1 MVLFSLTFILLGTII
16 LLFGFSNRKRR
27 ASKGEKTT
35 TGKVEAFGLI
45 ENNKFFAHKYR
56 VVVKTGLKKYEIE
69 AYSMPWLKKGEEVS
83 FQMTG
88 KQKILGNERLSNKSK
103 LQLFVGVVLIIFPF
117 VMLFAK

>member
-1 MVLFSLTFILLGTII
+1 MKIFSLTFILIGTVIFLI
-16 LLFGFSNRKRR
+16 GVSNRRRR

-56 VVVKTGLKKYEIE
+56 AVVKSGLKKYEIE
-69 AYSMPWLKKGEEVS
+69 AYSMPWLEKGEEVT

-88 KQKILGNERLSNKSK
+88 KQKILGNDRLSNKSK
-103 LQLFVGVVLIIFPF
+103 VEMFIGIVLIVFPF
-117 VMLFAK
+117 VMFFAK